1 MLPFGLLTTPQK
13 NPYLFASVTN
23 CFKSLSFTEYTVN
36 GFPERTRVSSL
47 ARPLVFFCSF
57 STAYR
62 MTASCL
68 APAPVI
74 FRAASPTSSD
84 IRTTW
89 SAASPDVFMA
99 YFLLSLFLF
108 LPHDLDLL
116 PDQAGT
122 CGDPVAK
129 HHLLSQFPDPGCQS
143 GNFCFYFCQT
153 VF

>member
-1 MLPFGLLTTPQK
+1 
-13 NPYLFASVTN
+13 
-23 CFKSLSFTEYTVN
+23 CF
-36 GFPERTRVSSL
+36 
-47 ARPLVFFCSF
+47 
-57 STAYR
+57 
-62 MTASCL
+62 

-74 FRAASPTSSD
+74 FKAASPTSSD
-84 IRTTW
+84 MRTTW

-129 HHLLSQFPDPGCQS
+129 HHLLSQFPDPGRQS
-143 GNFCFYFCQT
+143 GHFCFSFRRP
-153 VF
+153 VFFPDTAALIPQLLTFF